1 MKTMMIFERLVNL
14 HRERHRHLRLDAARV
29 DHSFAQH
36 TNSVPLA
43 MEEVP
48 DAALFYPCV
57 FIEREGTHAMT
68 VLLGLRA
75 QQNLFVGA
83 DKQWLADTY
92 VPAHVRR
99 YPFALAETP
108 TPDNFLICLDEA
120 CAGLGDT
127 EGQPLFLDDAAEG
140 PLLAEVRTFLLNLH
154 QAFVRSNAWCKEVA
168 ELGLLTP
175 RALTWTDHRGESQE
189 LSGFLAIDEERLR
202 ALPTEVTQRWMSTGQ
217 MAVAWAHLLS
227 LGHARTLAA
236 RQKLVDL
243 DQPAPATQLPAEPAA
258 EASQATDP
266 SPAV

>member
-29 DHSFAQH
+29 NHSFAAH

-57 FIEREGTHAMT
+57 FIERDGVHAMT
-68 VLLGLRA
+68 ALLGLRA

-83 DKQWLADTY
+83 DQQWLADTY

-99 YPFALAETP
+99 YPFALAETS

-120 CAGLGDT
+120 CAGLGEA

-140 PLLAEVRTFLLNLH
+140 PLLTEVRTFLLNLH
-154 QAFVRSNAWCKEVA
+154 QAFVRSNAWCQEVA

-189 LSGFLAIDEERLR
+189 LSGFLAIDEEKLR
-202 ALPTEVTQRWMSTGQ
+202 ALPAEVTQRWMSTGQ

-236 RQKLVDL
+236 RQKVVDT
-243 DQPAPATQLPAEPAA
+243 ATPATAAADTPPAEPAA
-258 EASQATDP
+258 ESADLQ
-266 SPAV
+266 PAV